1 MEANMRDIIK
11 TERLT
16 LRQLTLEDAPALS
29 RLVSDYDISRMTGS
43 FPYPLPLL
51 SAEFRIMYLRARRR
65 QRLAYPYAIT
75 RNGGELM
82 GMADLFR
89 DSPDAVL
96 EIGYWTGKPFWGQGY
111 VSEAARAIID
121 EARTQLGAKSI
132 VAGAFSDNPASLRVL
147 KKLGFVPTGETQMY
161 FSMGRMEKAH
171 SLSFHLNIDASKE
184 TPNKR
189 QPLRSGSNIVM
200 RA

>member
-1 MEANMRDIIK
+1 MRDTIK

-29 RLVSDYDISRMTGS
+29 RLVSNYDISRMTGS
-43 FPYPLPLL
+43 FPYPLPLI

-65 QRLAYPYAIT
+65 QKLAYPYAIT
-75 RNGGELM
+75 RNGGELL

-96 EIGYWTGKPFWGQGY
+96 EIGYWIGKPFWGQGY
-111 VSEAARAIID
+111 ASEAARGIID
-121 EARTQLGAKSI
+121 EARTQLGAKNI
-132 VAGAFSDNPASLRVL
+132 IAGAFSDNPASLRVL
-147 KKLGFVPTGETQMY
+147 KKLGFMPTGETQMY
-161 FSMGRMEKAH
+161 FSMARLEKVH
-171 SLSFHLNIDASKE
+171 SMAFHLNLEPTKE
-184 TPNKR
+184 TSKRR
-189 QPLRSGSNIVM
+189 QPLRSGPNIVM